1 MISSVDMQGV
11 LMQITE
17 SGRAQLA
24 NPGSR
29 ADALQQ
35 SMAIQF
41 QKILEED
48 RNKVKKT
55 EETERASSVKKVS
68 HRQTKGEEGRNKRG
82 LNVVI

>member
-1 MISSVDMQGV
+1 VISSIDMQGV

-29 ADALQQ
+29 VDAAQQ

-41 QKILEED
+41 QKILEEN

-55 EETERASSVKKVS
+55 EETEKASAVKRVS
-68 HRQTKGEEGRNKRG
+68 HRQTKGEHDKNNKG

>member
-11 LMQITE
+11 LMQVTE

-29 ADALQQ
+29 VDAAQQ

-41 QKILEED
+41 QKILEEN

-55 EETERASSVKKVS
+55 EEAEKSSSIKRVS
-68 HRQTKGEEGRNKRG
+68 HRQTKGEQGKNNKG
-82 LNVVI
+82 LNVVV